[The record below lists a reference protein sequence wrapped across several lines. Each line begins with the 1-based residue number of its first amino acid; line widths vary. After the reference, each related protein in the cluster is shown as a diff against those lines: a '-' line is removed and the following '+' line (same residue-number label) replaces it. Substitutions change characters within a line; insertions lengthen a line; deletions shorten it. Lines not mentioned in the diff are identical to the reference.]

1 MVERKRLLY
10 MSKKL
15 RNRFIAL
22 FCLLVFVGA
31 GFLFYNNWVVQR
43 PFAVILFVG
52 DGLTTSMIAPARIY
66 HDGARNRLEL
76 ERLPH
81 LALLSTYANDFAVPD
96 AAAAASALATGRK
109 VNNRV
114 LSLDAAGKPLAS
126 LVDLAQKS
134 GRAIGLV
141 SNASLTDAT
150 LAAFYAKS
158 ANPSDRQDIAS
169 QLAGANLD
177 LLLGGGAGDFL
188 PESKDGRRT
197 DGRDL
202 LLEMRKR
209 GYDIVHDRN
218 DLLDIPAWH
227 APRVLGVFREG
238 DLDFADVAEHDG
250 SQPSL
255 AELTRRAIQL
265 LQYNPKGYFL
275 VVDAGLIAKAS
286 GANEGERALREI
298 AELDRAV
305 ETALSYAGNNA
316 LVVVTGK
323 QSVGGLRMN
332 GYPFTNDRGMSV
344 IGMNPQNI
352 PSITWSTGPG
362 NTPPADGSS
371 PDQPPKPLEPVAVPA
386 PAAIGVAEDVIAV
399 SAGPGSEKL
408 QGFKDNTDVFKVLS
422 EEF

>member
-1 MVERKRLLY
+1 

-22 FCLLVFVGA
+22 FCLLIFAAA

-66 HDGARNRLEL
+66 TDGAQNRLDL

-96 AAAAASALATGRK
+96 AAAAASELATGRK

-114 LSLDAAGKPLAS
+114 LSLDTSGKPLTS
-126 LVDLAQKS
+126 LLDLAQKG
-134 GRAIGLV
+134 GRAVGLV
-141 SNASLTDAT
+141 SNSALATPT

-158 ANPSDRQDIAS
+158 DNPADTQGLVS
-169 QLAGANLD
+169 QLAGANID

-188 PESKDGRRT
+188 PDSKEGRRT

-202 LLEMRKR
+202 LLEMKQR
-209 GYDIVHDRN
+209 GYDIVRTRN

-227 APRVLGVFREG
+227 APRILGVFRDG
-238 DLDFADVAEHDG
+238 DLDYADIAEHDG

-286 GANEGERALREI
+286 GANEGERTLREI

-305 ETALSYAGNNA
+305 ATALSYAGNNA
-316 LVVVTGK
+316 LIVVTGK

-332 GYPFTNDRGMSV
+332 GYPFKNDRGMAV
-344 IGMNPQNI
+344 IGTNPQNI

-362 NTPPADGSS
+362 ATQPGDAAS
-371 PDQPPKPLEPVAVPA
+371 PDQPPKPTEPVAVAA
-386 PAAIGVAEDVIAV
+386 PAAVGVAEDVIAV
-399 SAGPGSEKL
+399 SSGPGSEKL
-408 QGFKDNTDVFKVLS
+408 QGFKDNTDIFKVLS
-422 EEF
+422 ENF